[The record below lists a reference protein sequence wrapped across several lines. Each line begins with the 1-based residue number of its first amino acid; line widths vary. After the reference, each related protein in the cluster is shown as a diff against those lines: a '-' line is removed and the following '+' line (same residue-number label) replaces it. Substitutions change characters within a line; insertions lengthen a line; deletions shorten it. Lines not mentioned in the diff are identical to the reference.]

1 MAFELF
7 NDIKN
12 IITVVKT
19 GAQLAEKAGIL
30 GKPEKQQS
38 SFMAPDL
45 DLSSNLRSA
54 RPPLREMDAPRGI
67 AIPRIENAFT
77 YVANNAMRD
86 VNIQRIQSRN
96 VPSATPAG
104 KPVNLGGMDSVRKSR
119 VDRNLFRQRTLG

>member
-1 MAFELF
+1 MFELF
-7 NDIKN
+7 DDIKN

-19 GAQLAEKAGIL
+19 GAQLAKKSGIL
-30 GKPEKQQS
+30 GEPEKQQS
-38 SFMAPDL
+38 SFMAPNL
-45 DLSSNLRSA
+45 DLSSSLRSA

-77 YVANNAMRD
+77 YVANNVMRD

-96 VPSATPAG
+96 APSATPAG

>member
-1 MAFELF
+1 MFELF

-19 GAQLAEKAGIL
+19 GAQLAKKSGIL
-30 GKPEKQQS
+30 GEPEKQQS
-38 SFMAPDL
+38 SFMAPNL
-45 DLSSNLRSA
+45 DLSSSLRSA

-77 YVANNAMRD
+77 YVANNVMRD

-96 VPSATPAG
+96 APSPTPAG
-104 KPVNLGGMDSVRKSR
+104 KPVNLGSMDSVRKSR